1 MLFLG
6 QCFQNFI
13 TGHCHHVVSA
23 FEIANSQLTPL
34 ALKSDCVLEAASAL
48 LNVYRDE
55 HAAEA
60 GNEYLMKSFN
70 LDKT

>member
-1 MLFLG
+1 M
-6 QCFQNFI
+6 
-13 TGHCHHVVSA
+13 VSA